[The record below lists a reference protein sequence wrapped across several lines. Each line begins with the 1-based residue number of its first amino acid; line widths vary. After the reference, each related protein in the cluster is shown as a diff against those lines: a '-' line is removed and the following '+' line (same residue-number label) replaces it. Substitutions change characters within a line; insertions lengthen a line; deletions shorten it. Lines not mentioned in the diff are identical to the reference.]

1 MNYRHHYHAGNFA
14 DVLKHA
20 VLCWTVKYLQQK
32 EAPVCCIDTHAGR
45 GVYDLSAPEAL
56 KTGEAAD
63 GILRLL
69 GRTDV
74 PAALAPYLELVG
86 AAGPQAYPGS
96 PLLLAGLA
104 RRQDRVIACE
114 LHPAEAAALR
124 DAARGVKQLQVL
136 EADGYRRLVSLIPP
150 QEKRGIVVI
159 DPPFEQPDELSALA
173 AAFIAAHRKWPTGVF
188 ILWFPVKDRTRF
200 ERFQAE
206 LKSALIPKL
215 SLLTLD
221 VDRAEGLS
229 ATGLVLANAPFT
241 LRQEWEPTLTWLRGV
256 LAQGPRASAG
266 LTSLA
271 G

>member
-32 EAPVCCIDTHAGR
+32 EAPLCLIDTHAGR

-69 GRTDV
+69 ARQDL
-74 PAALAPYLELVG
+74 PESLSPYMEVVAREG
-86 AAGPQAYPGS
+86 IAAYPGS
-96 PLLLAGLA
+96 PVLMARLA
-104 RRQDRVIACE
+104 RLQDRVLACE
-114 LHPAEAAALR
+114 LHPQEAAALR
-124 DAARGVKQLQVL
+124 TATQDLRPVQVL
-136 EADGYRRLVSLIPP
+136 ETDGYRRLQALIPP
-150 QEKRGIVVI
+150 AEKRGLVII
-159 DPPFEQPDELSALA
+159 DPPFEQPDELSTLA
-173 AAFIAAHRKWPTGVF
+173 ESFIAASRKWPTGVF
-188 ILWFPVKDRTRF
+188 LLWFPIKDRARF
-200 ERFQAE
+200 ERFRAE

-229 ATGLVLANAPFT
+229 ATGLVLANAPYT
-241 LRQEWEPTLTWLRGV
+241 LRQEWEPALQWLASA
-256 LAQGPRASAG
+256 LAQGTNPSAAFE
-266 LTSLA
+266 TFDQ
-271 G
+271 